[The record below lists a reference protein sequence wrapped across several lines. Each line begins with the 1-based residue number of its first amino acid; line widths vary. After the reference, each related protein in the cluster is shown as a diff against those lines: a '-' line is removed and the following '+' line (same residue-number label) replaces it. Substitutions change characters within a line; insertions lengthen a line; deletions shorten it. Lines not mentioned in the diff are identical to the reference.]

1 MSRTRYN
8 VFIHFLFQIVCN
20 TCFFMSMLFAIQM
33 TQKLLKLTRK
43 NEQGQVLH
51 VLLPKDWENTTF
63 RKAATR
69 GVLLYTPW

>member
-1 MSRTRYN
+1 
-8 VFIHFLFQIVCN
+8 
-20 TCFFMSMLFAIQM
+20 MSMLFAIQM